1 MNRYK
6 SLFARHI
13 LLAFYVALLAYLSLA
28 PMDEDALTPRFLVHM
43 APSMQNAMH
52 VPCYVLLQ
60 VLALWA
66 FLPRPFVWSRTAL
79 WISVGVL
86 LCGFVLEVG
95 QAFVPGR
102 SAALWDLG
110 LNALGAVIGFLLWRR
125 LSLHRPPTH
134 RQLITR

>member
-1 MNRYK
+1 
-6 SLFARHI
+6 
-13 LLAFYVALLAYLSLA
+13 
-28 PMDEDALTPRFLVHM
+28 MDEDALTPRFLINM

-86 LCGFVLEVG
+86 ACGFVLEVG
-95 QAFVPGR
+95 QAFIPGR
-102 SAALWDLG
+102 SAALWDVG
-110 LNALGAVIGFLLWRR
+110 LNALGVALGFLLWRR
-125 LSLHRPPTH
+125 LSLHMPSARRHP
-134 RQLITR
+134 ITR